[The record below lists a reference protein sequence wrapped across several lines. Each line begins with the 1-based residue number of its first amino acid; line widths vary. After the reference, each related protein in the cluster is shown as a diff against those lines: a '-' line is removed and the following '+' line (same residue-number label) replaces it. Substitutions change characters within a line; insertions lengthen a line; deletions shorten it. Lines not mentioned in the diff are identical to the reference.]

1 MLAHCTLALPRLC
14 SLGDV
19 SQSQQITGL
28 LAASPCWLCQQQLLL
43 NPKAGVSFSPGV
55 SVTSSNTGVPDISGS
70 VYSKTQVG
78 ACRAPLCRGAQAL
91 PPWVRRGLPLEPLDR
106 EKGNAWL
113 SLT

>member
-1 MLAHCTLALPRLC
+1 MLARCTLALPRLC

-19 SQSQQITGL
+19 SQSWQIPGL
-28 LAASPCWLCQQQLLL
+28 LAATPCWLCQQQLPLT
-43 NPKAGVSFSPGV
+43 PKAGVSFSPGV

-78 ACRAPLCRGAQAL
+78 ACRAPLGWGAQAL
-91 PPWVRRGLPLEPLDR
+91 PPWVRRGLPLEPLHR
-106 EKGNAWL
+106 EKGNAWS

>member
-19 SQSQQITGL
+19 SQSWQIPGL
-28 LAASPCWLCQQQLLL
+28 LAATLCWLCQQQLPLT
-43 NPKAGVSFSPGV
+43 PKAGVSFSPGV

-78 ACRAPLCRGAQAL
+78 ACRAPLGWGAQAL
-91 PPWVRRGLPLEPLDR
+91 PPWVRRGLPLEPLHR
-106 EKGNAWL
+106 EKGNAWS